1 MRRLLPQLPG
11 LQEWPLS
18 STGRAP
24 RRCGHRE
31 LSALV
36 LHIDETA
43 HAPTYT
49 ARARYQTPTV
59 LKCTRRRCDT
69 SAQHASSVLVCS
81 FRARTKSRRACQRTD
96 VHDTYSQPICSVL
109 FYQSRTTTHSH
120 PPRPFPSTSWRAGP
134 GACSMRGQPVL
145 LHPFGRPRHSWK
157 AGRDTRECR
166 LPASHHYLSY
176 HRIGFVFSSNSW

>member
-31 LSALV
+31 LSALD

-69 SAQHASSVLVCS
+69 SAQHASGVLVCS
-81 FRARTKSRRACQRTD
+81 FRARTKSRQACQRTD
-96 VHDTYSQPICSVL
+96 VHDT
-109 FYQSRTTTHSH
+109 
-120 PPRPFPSTSWRAGP
+120 
-134 GACSMRGQPVL
+134 
-145 LHPFGRPRHSWK
+145 
-157 AGRDTRECR
+157 
-166 LPASHHYLSY
+166 
-176 HRIGFVFSSNSW
+176 